1 MKILRAEWLATA
13 AGPEG
18 FPEPTVPEVTF
29 LGRSNVGKSSLLN
42 ALVQRKKL
50 ARTSSAPGKTR
61 LIHFFKVERPERET
75 HFVDLPGYG
84 YAKVSKSERKNWQR
98 LIESYL
104 EERPTLRA
112 AVLLQDLRRDF
123 SDDETLLINWL
134 HERGIPV
141 LLAITKIDKL
151 KPMRRAARLRALKAT
166 IDLPAANV
174 IATSSEKRIGLD
186 ELWWAIDTTVDEA
199 SVSGDVGR

>member
-1 MKILRAEWLATA
+1 MKILNAEWLATA
-13 AGPEG
+13 AEREG
-18 FPEPTVPEVTF
+18 FPAPSAPEVAF

-42 ALVQRKKL
+42 ALVRRKKL

-61 LIHFFKVERPERET
+61 LIHFFRIERPGLET

-84 YAKVSKSERKNWQR
+84 YAKVSKAERKGWQG

-104 EERPTLRA
+104 EARPTLRA
-112 AVLLQDLRRDF
+112 AVLLQDLRRDI
-123 SDDETLLINWL
+123 SDDETLLIDWL
-134 HERGIPV
+134 HERDIPV

-151 KPMRRAARLRALKAT
+151 KPMRRAARLREFKGA

-174 IATSSEKRIGLD
+174 IATSSEARIGLD
-186 ELWWAIDTTVDEA
+186 ELWKMIDATIAEESPPA
-199 SVSGDVGR
+199 

>member
-1 MKILRAEWLATA
+1 MKILGAEWLATA

-18 FPEPTVPEVTF
+18 FPAPSAPEVAF

-42 ALVQRKKL
+42 ALVRRKKL
-50 ARTSSAPGKTR
+50 ARTSSEPGKTR
-61 LIHFFKVERPERET
+61 LIHFFRVERPKLET

-84 YAKVSKSERKNWQR
+84 YAKVSKSERKGWQR

-104 EERPTLRA
+104 EDRPSLCA

-123 SDDETLLINWL
+123 SDDETLLIDWL
-134 HERGIPV
+134 QERGIPV

-151 KPMRRAARLRALKAT
+151 KPMRRAARLRELKKA
-166 IDLPAANV
+166 INLPAANV
-174 IATSSEKRIGLD
+174 IATSTEANIGLE
-186 ELWWAIDTTVDEA
+186 ELWKAIDVAIDSATSEPDGA
-199 SVSGDVGR
+199 